1 MPYYLVQAA
10 YTPEAWA
17 RLVENPEDRRESLR
31 AMAERAG
38 GVLHGSWLAFG
49 DYDVVFIY

>member
-1 MPYYLVQAA
+1 MPYYLIQAT

-17 RLVENPEDRRESLR
+17 HLVQNPEDRREAFR

-38 GVLHGSWLAFG
+38 GTFIDSCPSAGAF
-49 DYDVVFIY
+49 